1 MNRGIFKHG
10 SFKSFLTR
18 GIFGKFFRSILYTDL
33 DYFSYYFVDD
43 IQKTLISIEK
53 KYKSDRAN
61 FLNTW
66 LFIASLKHFEE
77 LFLPNKK
84 GITFIPFFNNN
95 SFEYSSKAAK
105 LTQGFMLIYL
115 EKALLNSEE
124 FRIKSKIETNDFKF
138 ILIEIEQIDIKI
150 FEYYLF
156 FKEILSDPTNDLESP
171 LIYISEFGKIVIK
184 KNQELKVT
192 LESSLPLLT
201 RINVVNGFT
210 DFINHIK
217 DLSLK

>member
-1 MNRGIFKHG
+1 MF
-10 SFKSFLTR
+10 
-18 GIFGKFFRSILYTDL
+18 
-33 DYFSYYFVDD
+33 
-43 IQKTLISIEK
+43 
-53 KYKSDRAN
+53 
-61 FLNTW
+61 
-66 LFIASLKHFEE
+66 
-77 LFLPNKK
+77 
-84 GITFIPFFNNN
+84 NN

-124 FRIKSKIETNDFKF
+124 FRIKSKIETNDLKF